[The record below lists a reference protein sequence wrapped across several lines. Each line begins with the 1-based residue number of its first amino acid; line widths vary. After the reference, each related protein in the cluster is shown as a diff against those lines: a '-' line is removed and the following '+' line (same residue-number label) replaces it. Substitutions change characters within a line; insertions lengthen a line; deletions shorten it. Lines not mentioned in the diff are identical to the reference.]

1 MTSQRKVNILS
12 GNKRL
17 FDSKLKNQ
25 HKISLDT
32 MCLDVV
38 LEHL

>member
-25 HKISLDT
+25 NKISLDT
-32 MCLDVV
+32 VYLDVV